1 MVKLMNFIDKISRF
15 YDGNIL
21 PEAPYTGEQDDI
33 PEELFDILRTANGI
47 RETMPDPE
55 TGETMPIA
63 WILYPY
69 EEIVKESKFFR
80 DEYGIEGTVFTDDGA
95 GNPYILKSDGSV
107 TLFDAVAGEEST
119 AADSL
124 ADFFR

>member
-1 MVKLMNFIDKISRF
+1 MNFIDKISRLN
-15 YDGNIL
+15 DGNIL
-21 PEAPYTGEQDDI
+21 PEAPYTGEQADI
-33 PEELFDILRTANGI
+33 PEELFDIMRTANGI

-69 EEIVKESKFFR
+69 EEIVKASEFFR
-80 DEYGIEGTVFTDDGA
+80 DEYGIEGTVFADDGA

-107 TLFDAVAGEEST
+107 TLFDAVDGEEST